1 MNLSFTPEQDELRS
15 MVCRLLDA
23 KSAGADVRRAM
34 DSVDGFDSELWAQ
47 LAELG
52 LAGLAIPEE
61 FGGAGYG
68 PVEVG
73 IVMEEAGRA
82 LLAAPYFSSV
92 VLAST
97 ALMESRDDALAKE
110 LLPQLASG
118 EARAALAWVE
128 DGGRWD
134 EAGIALAASRTP
146 SGWTLTGSKSFV
158 IDGHTADHVIVAGR
172 TSRGVS
178 LFVVDSQAEGLR
190 RVALP
195 TMDPTRKQARL
206 EFAATP
212 ARLLGAEGDG
222 WPTLARTLD
231 RAAIQ
236 LAAEQVGG
244 AAGVL
249 DMAVGYAKVRTQFG
263 RPIGSF
269 QAIKHTCAEMLLS
282 VETARSAAYYAL
294 FAAAADDP
302 DLAVLASLAKTYCS
316 EAFFRVAGANI
327 QVHGGIGFTWEHPA
341 HLYFKRATSSQAYLG
356 DPVHHRA
363 RLAEKLGI

>member
-1 MNLSFTPEQDELRS
+1 MNLSFTPEQDELRR
-15 MVCRLLDA
+15 MVRRLLEA
-23 KSAGADVRRAM
+23 KSSEADVRRAM
-34 DSVDGFDSELWAQ
+34 ASADGFDPALWAQ

-68 PVEVG
+68 TVEVG

-82 LLAAPYFSSV
+82 LLCAPYFSSV

-97 ALMESRDDALAKE
+97 ALVESADDELKKE
-110 LLPQLASG
+110 LLPQLAIG
-118 EARAALAWVE
+118 EARAAVAWVE
-128 DGGRWD
+128 DSGRWD
-134 EAGIALAASRTP
+134 ETGITLAATRAP
-146 SGWTLTGSKSFV
+146 SGWTLTGAKSFV
-158 IDGHTADHVIVAGR
+158 LDGHTADHVIVAGR
-172 TSRGVS
+172 TPRGVS
-178 LFVVDSQAEGLR
+178 LFVVESGAEGLR
-190 RVALP
+190 RTALP

-206 EFAATP
+206 EFTAVA
-212 ARLLGAEGDG
+212 ARLLGEEGDG
-222 WPTLARTLD
+222 WRTLARTLD
-231 RAAIQ
+231 LAAIQ

-244 AAGVL
+244 AAAAL
-249 DMAVGYAKVRTQFG
+249 DMAVGYAKTRTQFG

-269 QAIKHTCAEMLLS
+269 QAIKHTCAEMLVA
-282 VETARSAAYYAL
+282 VETARSAVYYAL
-294 FAAAADDP
+294 FAAAGHDP
-302 DLAVLASLAKTYCS
+302 ELPVLASVAKAYCS
-316 EAFFRVAGANI
+316 ESFCRAAGANI